1 MLERVSRAAGGR
13 FFDVV
18 EAEQI
23 GAGNDDE
30 TEGLGR
36 LGGNLRS
43 RNGVKEPNGASRPD
57 INKSEAIPLAS
68 LSLER

>member
-1 MLERVSRAAGGR
+1 M
-13 FFDVV
+13 